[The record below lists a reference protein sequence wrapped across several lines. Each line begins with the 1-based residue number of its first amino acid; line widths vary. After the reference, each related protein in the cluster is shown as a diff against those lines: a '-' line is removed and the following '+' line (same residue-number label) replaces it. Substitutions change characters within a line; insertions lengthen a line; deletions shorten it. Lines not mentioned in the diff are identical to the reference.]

1 MLTAEEHWIGIDR
14 LNQFLVWVLNGIEPG
29 PMTDYEA
36 EVFADIK
43 AEVEAEPDVVWS
55 PVFDG

>member
-1 MLTAEEHWIGIDR
+1 MSGKRHPIDMAR
-14 LNQFLVWVLNGIEPG
+14 LNQFIAWAVNGAEPG

-43 AEVEAEPDVVWS
+43 AEVEAEPDVVWM
-55 PVFDG
+55 PVLE

>member
-1 MLTAEEHWIGIDR
+1 MAEEHWIEIAR
-14 LNQFLVWVLNGIEPG
+14 LNQFTAWAVEGVEPG

-36 EVFADIK
+36 EVFAEMK
-43 AEVEAEPDVVWS
+43 AEVEAEPDVVWM

>member
-1 MLTAEEHWIGIDR
+1 MAERHPIDVAR
-14 LNQFLVWVLNGIEPG
+14 LNQFTAWAVNGAEPG

-43 AEVEAEPDVVWS
+43 TEVEADPDVVWS
-55 PVFDG
+55 PALE